1 MCLVGSH
8 QCPAQSSIICIGNW
22 YSGWN
27 NGHINS
33 CLHLLLAPSFLIKS
47 ASYWLKQ
54 MVVIILMLYLTP
66 NKQNLQ
72 ETILPIAL
80 WSLRYLREANTTV
93 CTDSLKPT
101 HTHGIFFCTH
111 QKQQSLYIFVFFE
124 IYRK

>member
-22 YSGWN
+22 YCGWN
-27 NGHINS
+27 NGHINN
-33 CLHLLLAPSFLIKS
+33 CLHLFLAPSFLIKS

-66 NKQNLQ
+66 NKQSLQ

-93 CTDSLKPT
+93 YTQ
-101 HTHGIFFCTH
+101 I
-111 QKQQSLYIFVFFE
+111 V
-124 IYRK
+124 